1 MLIFEKPAGF
11 PNFWV
16 VVPGQRPWCTAT
28 RGGTSSTALQYY
40 SSCSI
45 LRAENKVKLARRL
58 RTFLTPPLSLM
69 TTTSSGE
76 LSRPCQHRR
85 KLRANLFIATL
96 SFASARR
103 PHSVL
108 AGGLSHMPLALFK
121 LFFFKP
127 GFFFMCIIPISV
139 NDFVR
144 YQYERVTHLFQNLP
158 IWIHDRVSWPHN

>member
-16 VVPGQRPWCTAT
+16 VVPGQRTWCTAT

-69 TTTSSGE
+69 TTNVERGVVATVPAPEKVAGKPVHRHLE
-76 LSRPCQHRR
+76 LRLSAPPSQRSRRWP
-85 KLRANLFIATL
+85 
-96 SFASARR
+96 
-103 PHSVL
+103 
-108 AGGLSHMPLALFK
+108 
-121 LFFFKP
+121 
-127 GFFFMCIIPISV
+127 
-139 NDFVR
+139 
-144 YQYERVTHLFQNLP
+144 VTHALSS
-158 IWIHDRVSWPHN
+158 V

>member
-121 LFFFKP
+121 LFFQTWIFLHVHHSYFSERFCQVP
-127 GFFFMCIIPISV
+127 VLTCNSPILK
-139 NDFVR
+139 FA
-144 YQYERVTHLFQNLP
+144 NL
-158 IWIHDRVSWPHN
+158 DT